1 MCTVTKPPV
10 ILPLETSRVVTAV
23 FDQILAAVHRGEL
36 KPGQRISDAELADE
50 FGVSRT
56 PVREALQRLR
66 EIGIIEA
73 SPSRFTRV
81 ADVTPRQLVEALIVW
96 SALYDA
102 LLDETVP
109 DADPALADRMAEH
122 AAEFDRALAAGDTD
136 EMATANY
143 LFYDVLVQHSSN
155 VILRR
160 SITGVVHIVR
170 LGARHLVDFLDL
182 STLSRAHAELITA
195 VRERSAELARPSLR
209 IFRSLRAPSD

>member
-1 MCTVTKPPV
+1 MCTVTKPPM

-81 ADVTPRQLVEALIVW
+81 ADVAPSQLIEALIVW

-109 DADPALADRMAEH
+109 DADPGWVQQLEEH
-122 AAEFDRALAAGDTD
+122 AAEFDRALAVGDTD

-143 LFYDVLVQHSSN
+143 LFYDVLVQQSGN
-155 VILRR
+155 AVLRR

-170 LGARHLVDFLDL
+170 LGARHLVDFVDL
-182 STLSRAHAELITA
+182 RSLSEAHSDLIAA
-195 VRERSAELARPSLR
+195 VRDRTPDKARASLR
-209 IFRSLRAPSD
+209 RLRDLGVPSE